1 MVKKTPESTVFKRK
15 TVLTARKVPKNC
27 EIDTKLWQQILNE
40 LPKDTFKFC
49 QDITEN
55 IVSYDQLVDFAVK
68 CDIPLTWLER
78 AKEDYPQDS
87 QVVINQVFYE
97 WWDRCNLNVGKK
109 IQMIQAAF
117 VYMGK
122 PAIFNRI
129 LYKCPDL
136 EILFQHA
143 ISNMLPA
150 LTGGDGIINTNKT
163 HVLEDVEAL
172 GRESIRTGKITAVQY
187 NLIKTLSSIIRTQ
200 GDYMLLFVTPWVHC

>member
-1 MVKKTPESTVFKRK
+1 M
-15 TVLTARKVPKNC
+15 PK
-27 EIDTKLWQQILNE
+27 E
-40 LPKDTFKFC
+40 TFKFC

-97 WWDRCNLNVGKK
+97 WWDQCNLNVGKK

-117 VYMGK
+117 GYMGK
-122 PAIFNRI
+122 PAVFNRI

-172 GRESIRTGKITAVQY
+172 SRESIRTGKITAVQY

-200 GDYMLLFVTPWVHC
+200 GDYIVICDSLGALLEYGPTGTTKIQNLDVTN